1 MVLWN
6 RAKRVVC
13 ASDGIVERGTLLLML
28 LPGEI
33 DIARRAPE
41 PGCSLE
47 VAEQYTR
54 WLATHHYENFNV
66 VSWLLPKALHHHF
79 YNVYAYCR
87 WADDLG
93 DEVPNAARALE
104 LLHWWEHEL
113 DACYEGKPSHPV
125 FIALRETILAK
136 DVPKQPF
143 ADLLK
148 AFRQDQT
155 VKCYP
160 NWDAVLGYCVYSANP
175 VGRLVLYLCGYRD
188 EQRQHLSD
196 ATCTALQL
204 ANFWQDVS
212 RDLDIGRIY
221 IPLDAAAAHGLSEH
235 DIVERRF
242 DERYALL
249 MKELIARTRALFA
262 EGQPLA
268 KMVDGRLSV
277 DLEMFTHG
285 GLAVLDAIEAM
296 GYDTLH
302 HRPAVSKVK
311 QAGLL
316 GRALV
321 AHFVGGNPRSNELA
335 AARPVVGARHA
346 APQLRTTAES
356 YEECHRIARASH
368 SNFYYAFFLLPK
380 PKRDGLAALY
390 TFMRLVDDVADEGA
404 DLAAKQRGLA
414 KWRAALDQAITGQE
428 QLFDG
433 NAAMAT
439 PAPALNA
446 AAEVLPALVD
456 TIQRYKMPTRYLHD
470 LISGAEMDLTVQTY
484 PTFDRLREYCYRVAG
499 TVGLTCTHVLGFRD
513 ARALD
518 LAEKLGLAFQLTNI
532 IRDVHEDYKLGR
544 VYIPEEDL
552 QRYGVSPQD
561 FARSEATLGVR
572 ELLRFES
579 ERAWQLYE
587 EGSALLGLISADSR
601 GALWLLVHTYSA
613 LLGRIEFLDFAVFG
627 ERIRLSKAEKMVFIA
642 KARFGRHTEENIL
655 EKRDRD
661 RRRAG
666 GTGSRR
672 RAG

>member
-1 MVLWN
+1 
-6 RAKRVVC
+6 
-13 ASDGIVERGTLLLML
+13 ML

-33 DIARRAPE
+33 DITRHAPK
-41 PGCSLE
+41 PGCSPE
-47 VAEQYTR
+47 EAQKYTK
-54 WLATHHYENFNV
+54 WLATHHYENFKV
-66 VSWLLPKALHHHF
+66 VSWLLPKTLHQHF

-93 DEVPNAARALE
+93 DEVPDAGRALE
-104 LLHWWEHEL
+104 LLAWWGHEL

-125 FIALRETILAK
+125 FVALRETVVARDI
-136 DVPKQPF
+136 PKQPF

-155 VKCYP
+155 VKRYP

-188 EQRQHLSD
+188 EERQRRSD

-221 IPLDAAAAHGLSEH
+221 IPLDAASAHGLTES
-235 DIVERRF
+235 DIVGRRF
-242 DERYALL
+242 DERYVGL
-249 MKELIARTRALFA
+249 MKELIARTRSLFA
-262 EGQPLA
+262 EGRPLSR
-268 KMVDGRLSV
+268 MVDGRLSV
-277 DLEMFTHG
+277 DLEMFTRG

-296 GYDTLH
+296 KYNTLN
-302 HRPAVSKVK
+302 HRPAVSKLK
-311 QAGLL
+311 QAALL
-316 GRALV
+316 GRALTSHLISKKLKSPETAGLV
-321 AHFVGGNPRSNELA
+321 AAQEKQFGV
-335 AARPVVGARHA
+335 
-346 APQLRTTAES
+346 PQSSANLRAS
-356 YEECHRIARASH
+356 YEECHRIARSSH

-380 PKRDGLAALY
+380 PKRDALAALY
-390 TFMRLVDDVADEGA
+390 AFMRLVDDVSDEDQG
-404 DLAAKQRGLA
+404 LLAKQRGLA
-414 KWRAALDQAITGQE
+414 KWRAAFDEAVTGHSQV
-428 QLFDG
+428 FDG
-433 NAAMAT
+433 TAAMPLPSEASYGE
-439 PAPALNA
+439 
-446 AAEVLPALVD
+446 AEVLPALVD
-456 TIQRYKMPTRYLHD
+456 TMRRYKMPARYLHD

-499 TVGLTCTHVLGFRD
+499 TVGLTCTHVFGFGD

-544 VYIPEEDL
+544 IYLPEEDL
-552 QRYGVSPQD
+552 HRYGVSPED
-561 FARSEATLGVR
+561 FGRNEVTLGVR
-572 ELLRFES
+572 ELLRFEA

-587 EGSALLGLISADSR
+587 EGSDLLGLIDADGR

-627 ERIRLSKAEKMVFIA
+627 ERIRLTKAEKMMFIA